1 MLKKLDE
8 LLETTDGV
16 LIGYLA
22 NKSMA
27 LVEYDEILV
36 AYEYK
41 NDKWVR
47 ITLDDRY
54 DE

>member
-8 LLETTDGV
+8 LLKTTDGQ

-41 NDKWVR
+41 NNEWRR
-47 ITLDDRY
+47 ISLDDR
-54 DE
+54 E